1 MSTLVPL
8 ASIGGVEVADY
19 KCTAGPSTPAFEE
32 QHGRYCI
39 AVVRR
44 GFFCYE
50 GSSGSATM
58 APGRL
63 LLGNP
68 GDAYECSHEHG
79 CGDECTSFECTPEFI
94 DEVAASASLSA
105 WRGRFPSAS
114 LPCPL
119 RLDAL
124 HSVLLEGLRSHS
136 RMGVEEAAYALVLAT
151 LRAAVDVGPMGGPT
165 REEPV
170 SSRDR
175 AYALDGLALIHERL
189 ADDLSLGDV
198 AAEVGLSPFHFL
210 RVFRRVHGVTPHQAL
225 LQARL
230 RHAVGLLRETSHP
243 VTEVAYGVGFGDLSN
258 FVRTFRRQVG
268 WSPQK
273 FRRAKIAELAG

>member
-8 ASIGGVEVADY
+8 ASMVGVEVADY
-19 KCTAGPSTPAFEE
+19 RCTAGPSTPPFEE
-32 QHGRYCI
+32 QHDRYCI

-44 GFFCYE
+44 GFFCYD
-50 GSSGSATM
+50 GSGGSATL
-58 APGRL
+58 APGAL

-79 CGDECTSFECTPEFI
+79 TGDECTSFECTPAFI
-94 DEVAASASLSA
+94 DEVVAGAGLTG
-105 WRGRFPSAS
+105 WRGRFPVAS

-124 HSVLLEGLRSHS
+124 QAALLDALRADS
-136 RMGVEEAAYALVLAT
+136 RMGVEEAACALVLAA
-151 LRAAVDVGPMGGPT
+151 LRAAV
-165 REEPV
+165 EEDPAQTPRDPV
-170 SSRDR
+170 TARDR
-175 AYALDGLALIHERL
+175 SYALAGLALIHERL
-189 ADDLSLGDV
+189 TEDLSLRDV
-198 AAEVGLSPFHFL
+198 AAVVGLSPFHFL

-225 LQARL
+225 LHARL
-230 RHAVGLLRETSHP
+230 RHAVGLLRETSQP
-243 VTEVAYGVGFGDLSN
+243 VTDVAYGVGFGDLSN

-273 FRRAKIAELAG
+273 FRRARMDELAG